1 MNKLKSSIKV
11 DSSDIYRIYRQIE
24 AWVDLQMKLR
34 GHIYSS
40 YQFEYS
46 ILPMTIY
53 DTNDFI
59 DKELKLAQVSV
70 PNKARLLAADGI
82 NPAKLLGNSLL
93 ENTIL
98 TDVFSTWSPLSTS
111 FTQSGNSDVTDKG
124 GRPEMNEDD
133 LTDAGVQTRENDDNN
148 KANRD
153 I

>member
-1 MNKLKSSIKV
+1 
-11 DSSDIYRIYRQIE
+11 
-24 AWVDLQMKLR
+24 
-34 GHIYSS
+34 
-40 YQFEYS
+40 
-46 ILPMTIY
+46 MTIY

-93 ENTIL
+93 ENNIL
-98 TDVFSTWSPLSTS
+98 GDVFDSWRPLSTS
-111 FTQSGNSDVTDKG
+111 FTQSGSSDVTDKG
-124 GRPEMNEDD
+124 GRPEMSEDN
-133 LTDAGVQTRENDDNN
+133 LTDAGIQTREDDENN